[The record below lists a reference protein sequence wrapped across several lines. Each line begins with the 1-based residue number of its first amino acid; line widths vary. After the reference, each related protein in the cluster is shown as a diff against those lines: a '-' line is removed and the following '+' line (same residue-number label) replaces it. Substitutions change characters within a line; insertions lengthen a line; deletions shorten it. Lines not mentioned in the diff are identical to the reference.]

1 MPDSSEAQ
9 FVYSLLKDYHYL
21 TVPALKALRAVSRG
35 EVTLPET
42 VVQAHRL
49 NATGWFNHVAI
60 LFTAK
65 LLTVDQFL
73 LVASKPAARLWL
85 DYVVTLDRTIAQ
97 ATAPSDVERFTLTPP
112 DAVEGRLEELLG
124 FWRLY
129 RDAYRLQAALFG
141 TSTRQYVY
149 RHKASIPGAIWRAAS
164 GRAMGDGGVPAPAP
178 ERGALVDVVAVRADM
193 ASAPVTETRR
203 RGLAAAYPLL
213 WDYAELIRAHG
224 KHAVV
229 VEIESSSSSVLRPDR
244 ADLNRVFHPHVSF
257 VALSIPPAFRFDP
270 LHLSAPGAR
279 AVAQAL
285 RRHAPP

>member
-97 ATAPSDVERFTLTPP
+97 ATAPSDVERF
-112 DAVEGRLEELLG
+112 
-124 FWRLY
+124 
-129 RDAYRLQAALFG
+129 
-141 TSTRQYVY
+141 
-149 RHKASIPGAIWRAAS
+149 WRAFA
-164 GRAMGDGGVPAPAP
+164 DGGK
-178 ERGALVDVVAVRADM
+178 VAVM
-193 ASAPVTETRR
+193 T
-203 RGLAAAYPLL
+203 L
-213 WDYAELIRAHG
+213 
-224 KHAVV
+224 HATKG
-229 VEIESSSSSVLRPDR
+229 EESPEV
-244 ADLNRVFHPHVSF
+244 H
-257 VALSIPPAFRFDP
+257 
-270 LHLSAPGAR
+270 
-279 AVAQAL
+279 
-285 RRHAPP
+285 